1 MVFPRVALVRVHQTF
16 GGCWYPSHIR
26 HNETTAF
33 TKNPP
38 PFRDRGSVLAGFW
51 PAPVFRRQRCGIL
64 TWSSACCASLPSTG
78 TEPRT
83 SVATC
88 LTAAVAAHRLAR
100 RGRRADRRPD
110 RRARPAGTRRLQS
123 RHAVGAGAGGAQSR
137 RVVVGAH
144 NLRWHRLSARW
155 PTGLARHSK
164 PNRPAEVAPAVES
177 DAQM

>member
-51 PAPVFRRQRCGIL
+51 PAPFSDVRHAG
-64 TWSSACCASLPSTG
+64 SCCASLPSTG

-88 LTAAVAAHRLAR
+88 LTAAVAAYRLAR
-100 RGRRADRRPD
+100 CGRRADRRPD
-110 RRARPAGTRRLQS
+110 RRARPAGTRRQQS
-123 RHAVGAGAGGAQSR
+123 RHAV
-137 RVVVGAH
+137 V
-144 NLRWHRLSARW
+144 
-155 PTGLARHSK
+155 
-164 PNRPAEVAPAVES
+164 
-177 DAQM
+177 